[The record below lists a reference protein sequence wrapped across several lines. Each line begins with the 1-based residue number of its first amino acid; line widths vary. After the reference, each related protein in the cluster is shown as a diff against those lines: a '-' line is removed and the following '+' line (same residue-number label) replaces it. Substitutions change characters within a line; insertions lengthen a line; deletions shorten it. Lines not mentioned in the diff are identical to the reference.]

1 MQYRGFDIANH
12 FREWAGFETEWGEL
26 PSLVTQRLFLESYL
40 DGLCSEHSY
49 DLQGEEI
56 SRGGGGGGGGGG
68 ILAEGA
74 CAEMGSEARRGA
86 RDDMIAEI
94 LEQVRLFSIASDSYW
109 GLWALI
115 QQRYSTISFEYL
127 AYAMRRFAR
136 FSEEY
141 VATMQR
147 ARRFFAAADSLPSPS
162 GGSDEL

>member
-1 MQYRGFDIANH
+1 
-12 FREWAGFETEWGEL
+12 
-26 PSLVTQRLFLESYL
+26 
-40 DGLCSEHSY
+40 
-49 DLQGEEI
+49 
-56 SRGGGGGGGGGG
+56 
-68 ILAEGA
+68 
-74 CAEMGSEARRGA
+74 MGSEARRGA

-115 QQRYSTISFEYL
+115 QQRYSMISFEYL

-147 ARRFFAAADSLPSPS
+147 ARRFFAAEDALPSPS
-162 GGSDEL
+162 LTAGGSDEL